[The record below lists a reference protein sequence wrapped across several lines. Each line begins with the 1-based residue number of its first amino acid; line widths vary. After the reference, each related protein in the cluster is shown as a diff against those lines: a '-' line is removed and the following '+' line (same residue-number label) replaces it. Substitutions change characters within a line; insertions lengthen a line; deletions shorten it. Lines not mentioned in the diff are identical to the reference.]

1 MWGSGARRMRSS
13 FVVLFILLG
22 FSLLARG
29 VDKTSRV
36 RTDDSI
42 SLDVLASSL
51 FSIVLRSKFLLP
63 SLQVIPEYGAALLI
77 LGDAHRVL
85 YGP

>member
-1 MWGSGARRMRSS
+1 M
-13 FVVLFILLG
+13 
-22 FSLLARG
+22 
-29 VDKTSRV
+29 SRV

-42 SLDVLASSL
+42 SLDVLTSSL

-77 LGDAHRVL
+77 LGDAHRVCVVL
-85 YGP
+85 KMLGR